1 MPSVH
6 RRPGSPYWCA
16 AYSDE
21 TGRRRLRSLKTLD
34 RAQALAEAERLQ
46 RAADLLAGRTGPA
59 TVPTAKAAETMER
72 FVTLAAKARDGSLTV
87 EDAQGLLSDL
97 LESTGQDRL
106 KVETTRDFLAAFI
119 AEKTKARAGGTAARY
134 GRILADFIKHL
145 GPRADQPL
153 ARLTPRDV
161 QSFRDAEL
169 KRGMSPGSANM
180 AVKVLRVP
188 LNLARR
194 QGILTSNPAEA
205 VDSLGHEK
213 AERRSFTVDELR
225 RLLAVVPA
233 DWKTMILLGYHC
245 GFRIQD
251 AASLTWSQINLE
263 TGVIAHRPGKERRDR
278 APKKKQTVMPGELLE
293 WLRLRQGV
301 GNAPVC
307 PTLAGKR
314 SGGCNGLS
322 LTFRALLENAGVAFA
337 NVSSETAAKAFYDLG
352 YHSLRHSCITHAAN
366 AGVSEEIRRE
376 HVGHASD
383 VHRAY
388 THREIEKTRAALETM
403 PRLLA

>member
-6 RRPGSPYWCA
+6 RRPGSPFFSA
-16 AYSDE
+16 AFTDPS
-21 TGRRRLRSLKTLD
+21 GRRRLTSTKCTD
-34 RAQALAEAERLQ
+34 RAAALAEADRLQ

-59 TVPTAKAAETMER
+59 TLPAAKASETMER
-72 FVTLAAKARDGSLTV
+72 FVSLAAKARDGSLTV

-106 KVETTRDFLAAFI
+106 KIETTRDFLAAFI
-119 AEKTKARAGGTAARY
+119 AEKTKARAGGTSARY
-134 GRILADFIKHL
+134 GRILADFLKHL

-153 ARLTPRDV
+153 SRLTPRDI

-169 KRGMSPGSANM
+169 ARGVSAASANM
-180 AVKVLRVP
+180 AIKVLRVP
-188 LNLARR
+188 LNVARR
-194 QGILTSNPAEA
+194 QGILTTNPAEA

-225 RLLAVVPA
+225 RLLAAAPP

-251 AASLTWSQINLE
+251 AASLTWNQIDLNA
-263 TGVIAHRPGKERRDR
+263 GVIAKRPGKERRDR
-278 APKKKQTVMPGELLE
+278 AAKKKQTVMPDELLE
-293 WLRLRQGV
+293 WLRPQQGV

-307 PTLAGKR
+307 PSLAGKR
-314 SGGCNGLS
+314 SGGCSGLS
-322 LTFRALLENAGVAFA
+322 LTFRALLESAGVTFA
-337 NVSSETAAKAFYDLG
+337 NVSGEGAKKAFFDLG
-352 YHSLRHSCITHAAN
+352 FHSLRHSCVTHLAN

-383 VHRAY
+383 VHREY
-388 THREIEKTRAALETM
+388 THREIHTTRKALNSA
-403 PRLLA
+403 PRIA